1 MDHLNG
7 DETESKDVTS
17 IGSRHS
23 LGESSADGSRSFTS
37 QSDSRS
43 YRDRLRDRF
52 QAARVSWYSYFCAC
66 LYRLNIKAL
75 HCYVTFGQERAG
87 TSVAEMHSRSRLRQR
102 HLNQPSVSRIDDLVS
117 KTLIFYWERWFFLF
131 LKLDHLLKTLGTEVL
146 KPG

>member
-1 MDHLNG
+1 MQETLDRLNG

-23 LGESSADGSRSFTS
+23 LGESSVDGSRSFTS

-52 QAARVSWYSYFCAC
+52 QAVRVSWCLNLCAC
-66 LYRLNIKAL
+66 LFPVNIKAL
-75 HCYVTFGQERAG
+75 NCSVSFGQERAG

-102 HLNQPSVSRIDDLVS
+102 RLNQPSVSRIDDLVS
-117 KTLIFYWERWFFLF
+117 KTLVFY
-131 LKLDHLLKTLGTEVL
+131 
-146 KPG
+146 

>member
-1 MDHLNG
+1 MQETLDHLNG

-23 LGESSADGSRSFTS
+23 LGESSVDGSRSFTS

-52 QAARVSWYSYFCAC
+52 QAVRVSWYSYLCAC
-66 LYRLNIKAL
+66 SFSVNIKPL
-75 HCYVTFGQERAG
+75 HCSVSFGQERAG

-102 HLNQPSVSRIDDLVS
+102 RLNQPSVSRIDDFVS
-117 KTLIFYWERWFFLF
+117 KTLVFY
-131 LKLDHLLKTLGTEVL
+131 
-146 KPG
+146 

>member
-1 MDHLNG
+1 MQETLDHLNG

-23 LGESSADGSRSFTS
+23 LGESSVDGSRSFTS

-52 QAARVSWYSYFCAC
+52 QAVRVSWFLNLCAY
-66 LYRLNIKAL
+66 LFPVNIKAL
-75 HCYVTFGQERAG
+75 NCSVSFGQERAG

-102 HLNQPSVSRIDDLVS
+102 RLNQPSVSRIDDLVS
-117 KTLIFYWERWFFLF
+117 KTLVFY
-131 LKLDHLLKTLGTEVL
+131 
-146 KPG
+146 